1 MFVEFYLLIQYKS
14 ITFAHGYYK
23 KIIVMNIVLDVLR
36 YLNEH
41 DITLVRAA
49 EATGVAQQNIKKSIG
64 NNPKTS
70 TLLAL
75 AKGLGVDPR
84 EFFYN
89 LDEKAEEGYN
99 IVQHDY
105 ETPCSLDASKTA
117 NKEYVQNSNQEDT
130 LNSKQEEEQDNNVQ
144 EGAQQVIT
152 TTFCPHCGAK
162 VRVGVVFLSEQ

>member
-1 MFVEFYLLIQYKS
+1 
-14 ITFAHGYYK
+14 
-23 KIIVMNIVLDVLR
+23 MNIVLDVLR

-41 DITLVRAA
+41 DITLVKAA

-84 EFFYN
+84 EFFYD
-89 LDEKAEEGYN
+89 LDEDKERENTNSTILNESDSLGASDATEENKTDTTGQAQGKKSYSTDTETYGIKN
-99 IVQHDY
+99 AAIQLPDAQPIV
-105 ETPCSLDASKTA
+105 
-117 NKEYVQNSNQEDT
+117 N
-130 LNSKQEEEQDNNVQ
+130 
-144 EGAQQVIT
+144 T

-162 VRVGVVFLSEQ
+162 VRVGVVLLPEE

>member
-1 MFVEFYLLIQYKS
+1 
-14 ITFAHGYYK
+14 
-23 KIIVMNIVLDVLR
+23 MNIVLDVLR

-49 EATGVAQQNIKKSIG
+49 EATDVAQQNIKKSIG

-84 EFFYN
+84 EFFYD

-99 IVQHDY
+99 VGQHDY
-105 ETPCSLDASKTA
+105 ETPCSLGASKA
-117 NKEYVQNSNQEDT
+117 AEKESVQNSNQEDT
-130 LNSKQEEEQDNNVQ
+130 LNSNQKEEQDNNAR
-144 EGAQQVIT
+144 EGVQQVIST
-152 TTFCPHCGAK
+152 NAFCPHCGSK
-162 VRVGVVFLSEQ
+162 VRVGVVLLPEQ

>member
-1 MFVEFYLLIQYKS
+1 
-14 ITFAHGYYK
+14 
-23 KIIVMNIVLDVLR
+23 MNIVLDVLR

-41 DITLVRAA
+41 DITLVKAA

-84 EFFYN
+84 EFFYD
-89 LDEKAEEGYN
+89 LDEKEKKNNNIQENVEENLLLENPEITEEETKEQNDVEDPVQSDYAEE
-99 IVQHDY
+99 
-105 ETPCSLDASKTA
+105 ASNT
-117 NKEYVQNSNQEDT
+117 
-130 LNSKQEEEQDNNVQ
+130 EEERPADIEEKDKAVTDNIIN
-144 EGAQQVIT
+144 T

-162 VRVGVVFLSEQ
+162 VRVGVVLLPEE

>member
-1 MFVEFYLLIQYKS
+1 
-14 ITFAHGYYK
+14 
-23 KIIVMNIVLDVLR
+23 MNIVLDVLR

-41 DITLVRAA
+41 DITLVKAA

-84 EFFYN
+84 EFFYD
-89 LDEKAEEGYN
+89 LDEKEEKEN
-99 IVQHDY
+99 NDIQENVKETVLLESPDVTEDETERQNDVEDSTQSDY
-105 ETPCSLDASKTA
+105 TEAASNT
-117 NKEYVQNSNQEDT
+117 
-130 LNSKQEEEQDNNVQ
+130 EEQPAVIEEKDKAATDNIIN
-144 EGAQQVIT
+144 T

-162 VRVGVVFLSEQ
+162 VRVGVVLLPEE

>member
-1 MFVEFYLLIQYKS
+1 
-14 ITFAHGYYK
+14 
-23 KIIVMNIVLDVLR
+23 MNIVLDVLR

-41 DITLVRAA
+41 DITLVKAA

-84 EFFYN
+84 EFFYD
-89 LDEKAEEGYN
+89 LDEKEEKNNNIQENVEENLLLENPEITEEETKEQKDVEDPVQSDYAEE
-99 IVQHDY
+99 
-105 ETPCSLDASKTA
+105 ASNT
-117 NKEYVQNSNQEDT
+117 
-130 LNSKQEEEQDNNVQ
+130 EEERPADIEEKDKAVTDNIIN
-144 EGAQQVIT
+144 T

-162 VRVGVVFLSEQ
+162 VRVGVVLLPEE

>member
-1 MFVEFYLLIQYKS
+1 
-14 ITFAHGYYK
+14 
-23 KIIVMNIVLDVLR
+23 MNIVLDVLR

-41 DITLVRAA
+41 DITLVKAA

-84 EFFYN
+84 EFFYD
-89 LDEKAEEGYN
+89 LDEEKKKEHTNSTILDESDSWGASDAAEEKKTDTMGQTQEKDSDSTDTEVLGIN
-99 IVQHDY
+99 DTAVQL
-105 ETPCSLDASKTA
+105 PDAEPA
-117 NKEYVQNSNQEDT
+117 VN
-130 LNSKQEEEQDNNVQ
+130 
-144 EGAQQVIT
+144 T

-162 VRVGVVFLSEQ
+162 VCVGVVLLPEE

>member
-1 MFVEFYLLIQYKS
+1 
-14 ITFAHGYYK
+14 
-23 KIIVMNIVLDVLR
+23 MNIVLDVLR

-41 DITLVRAA
+41 DITLVKAA

-84 EFFYN
+84 EFFYD
-89 LDEKAEEGYN
+89 LDEEKKKEHTNSTILDESDSWGASDAAEEKKTDTMGQTQEKDSDSTDTEVLGIN
-99 IVQHDY
+99 DTAVQF
-105 ETPCSLDASKTA
+105 PDAQPA
-117 NKEYVQNSNQEDT
+117 VN
-130 LNSKQEEEQDNNVQ
+130 
-144 EGAQQVIT
+144 T

-162 VRVGVVFLSEQ
+162 VRVGVVLLPEE

>member
-1 MFVEFYLLIQYKS
+1 
-14 ITFAHGYYK
+14 
-23 KIIVMNIVLDVLR
+23 MNIVLDVLR

-41 DITLVRAA
+41 DITLVKAA

-84 EFFYN
+84 EFFYD
-89 LDEKAEEGYN
+89 LDEKKEEENNDMQENVEETVLLESTDVTEDKTEKQKDVEDSTQSDYAEE
-99 IVQHDY
+99 
-105 ETPCSLDASKTA
+105 ASSTK
-117 NKEYVQNSNQEDT
+117 
-130 LNSKQEEEQDNNVQ
+130 EEQPADIEEKDKAATDNIIN
-144 EGAQQVIT
+144 T

-162 VRVGVVFLSEQ
+162 VRVGVLLLTE

>member
-1 MFVEFYLLIQYKS
+1 
-14 ITFAHGYYK
+14 
-23 KIIVMNIVLDVLR
+23 MNIVLDVLR

-41 DITLVRAA
+41 DITLVKAA

-84 EFFYN
+84 EFFYD
-89 LDEKAEEGYN
+89 LDKKKEEENNEMKENVEETVLLEKNEVTEDETEKQNDVEDPTQSDYAEE
-99 IVQHDY
+99 
-105 ETPCSLDASKTA
+105 ASNT
-117 NKEYVQNSNQEDT
+117 
-130 LNSKQEEEQDNNVQ
+130 EEEQPADIEEKDKAVTDNIIN
-144 EGAQQVIT
+144 T

-162 VRVGVVFLSEQ
+162 VRVGVVLLPEE

>member
-1 MFVEFYLLIQYKS
+1 
-14 ITFAHGYYK
+14 
-23 KIIVMNIVLDVLR
+23 MNIVLDVLR

-41 DITLVRAA
+41 DITLVKAA

-84 EFFYN
+84 EFFYD
-89 LDEKAEEGYN
+89 LDEKEEENNNIQENVEENLLLKNPEITEEETKEQNDVEDPVQSDYAEE
-99 IVQHDY
+99 
-105 ETPCSLDASKTA
+105 ASNT
-117 NKEYVQNSNQEDT
+117 
-130 LNSKQEEEQDNNVQ
+130 EEERPADIEEKDKAVTDNIIN
-144 EGAQQVIT
+144 T

-162 VRVGVVFLSEQ
+162 VRVGVVLLPEE

>member
-1 MFVEFYLLIQYKS
+1 
-14 ITFAHGYYK
+14 
-23 KIIVMNIVLDVLR
+23 MNIVLDVLR

-41 DITLVRAA
+41 DITLVKAA

-84 EFFYN
+84 EFFYD
-89 LDEKAEEGYN
+89 LDEKEEENNNIQENVEENLLLENPEITEEETKEQNDVEDPVQSDYAEE
-99 IVQHDY
+99 
-105 ETPCSLDASKTA
+105 ASNT
-117 NKEYVQNSNQEDT
+117 
-130 LNSKQEEEQDNNVQ
+130 EEERPADIEEKDKAVTDNIIN
-144 EGAQQVIT
+144 T

-162 VRVGVVFLSEQ
+162 VRVGVVLLPEE

>member
-1 MFVEFYLLIQYKS
+1 
-14 ITFAHGYYK
+14 
-23 KIIVMNIVLDVLR
+23 MNIVLDVLR

-41 DITLVRAA
+41 DITLVKAA

-84 EFFYN
+84 EFFYD
-89 LDEKAEEGYN
+89 LDEKEEKNNNIQENVEENLLLENPEITEEETKEQNDVEDPVQSDYAEE
-99 IVQHDY
+99 
-105 ETPCSLDASKTA
+105 ASNT
-117 NKEYVQNSNQEDT
+117 
-130 LNSKQEEEQDNNVQ
+130 EEERPADIEEKDKAVTDNIIN
-144 EGAQQVIT
+144 T

-162 VRVGVVFLSEQ
+162 VRVGVVLLPEE

>member
-1 MFVEFYLLIQYKS
+1 
-14 ITFAHGYYK
+14 
-23 KIIVMNIVLDVLR
+23 MNIVLDVLR

-41 DITLVRAA
+41 DITLVKAA

-84 EFFYN
+84 EFFYD
-89 LDEKAEEGYN
+89 LDEKKEEEKN
-99 IVQHDY
+99 D
-105 ETPCSLDASKTA
+105 
-117 NKEYVQNSNQEDT
+117 
-130 LNSKQEEEQDNNVQ
+130 KQENNEENLLLESPDITEDETNNQNDVNDLTQSDYTEEISDTEEAQPADTEEKDKTVTDNIIN
-144 EGAQQVIT
+144 T

-162 VRVGVVFLSEQ
+162 VRVGVVLLPEE

>member
-1 MFVEFYLLIQYKS
+1 
-14 ITFAHGYYK
+14 
-23 KIIVMNIVLDVLR
+23 MNIVLDVLR

-41 DITLVRAA
+41 DITLVKAA

-84 EFFYN
+84 EFFYD
-89 LDEKAEEGYN
+89 LDEEKKKEHTNSTILDESDSWGASDAAEEKKTDTMGQTQEKDSDSTDTEVLGIN
-99 IVQHDY
+99 DTAVQL
-105 ETPCSLDASKTA
+105 PDAEPTV
-117 NKEYVQNSNQEDT
+117 N
-130 LNSKQEEEQDNNVQ
+130 
-144 EGAQQVIT
+144 T

-162 VRVGVVFLSEQ
+162 VRVGVVLLPEE

>member
-1 MFVEFYLLIQYKS
+1 
-14 ITFAHGYYK
+14 
-23 KIIVMNIVLDVLR
+23 MNIVLDVLR

-41 DITLVRAA
+41 DITLVKAA

-84 EFFYN
+84 EFFYD
-89 LDEKAEEGYN
+89 LDEKKEEENNDMQEN
-99 IVQHDY
+99 IE
-105 ETPCSLDASKTA
+105 ETVLLESTDVTEDKTE
-117 NKEYVQNSNQEDT
+117 KQNDVEDSNQSDYTEEASST
-130 LNSKQEEEQDNNVQ
+130 EEEQPADIEEKDKAATDNIIN
-144 EGAQQVIT
+144 T

-162 VRVGVVFLSEQ
+162 VRVGVLLLTE

>member
-1 MFVEFYLLIQYKS
+1 
-14 ITFAHGYYK
+14 
-23 KIIVMNIVLDVLR
+23 MNIVLDVLR
-36 YLNEH
+36 YLKEH

-75 AKGLGVDPR
+75 AKGLSVDPR
-84 EFFYN
+84 EFFYD

-99 IVQHDY
+99 VVQHDY
-105 ETPCSLDASKTA
+105 ETPCSLDASKA
-117 NKEYVQNSNQEDT
+117 AEKKSVQNSDQEDT
-130 LNSKQEEEQDNNVQ
+130 LNSNLKEEQDNNARDGV
-144 EGAQQVIT
+144 QQVIT

-162 VRVGVVFLSEQ
+162 VRVGVVLLSEL

>member
-1 MFVEFYLLIQYKS
+1 
-14 ITFAHGYYK
+14 
-23 KIIVMNIVLDVLR
+23 MNIVLDVLR

-41 DITLVRAA
+41 GITLVKAA

-84 EFFYN
+84 DFFYD
-89 LDEKAEEGYN
+89 LDEDKENESTNSMAF
-99 IVQHDY
+99 D
-105 ETPCSLDASKTA
+105 TSDSLDALDATKEDRPRSSQALAECTNDAEAHGINDTA
-117 NKEYVQNSNQEDT
+117 VQLPD
-130 LNSKQEEEQDNNVQ
+130 
-144 EGAQQVIT
+144 AQPTINT

-162 VRVGVVFLSEQ
+162 VRVGVVLLPEE

>member
-1 MFVEFYLLIQYKS
+1 
-14 ITFAHGYYK
+14 
-23 KIIVMNIVLDVLR
+23 MNIVLDVLR

-49 EATGVAQQNIKKSIG
+49 EAMGVAQQNIKKSVG

-84 EFFYN
+84 EFFYD

-99 IVQHDY
+99 VGQHDY
-105 ETPCSLDASKTA
+105 TPCSLGVSKA
-117 NKEYVQNSNQEDT
+117 AEKEFVLNSNQEDT
-130 LNSKQEEEQDNNVQ
+130 LNSNHKEEQDNKAR
-144 EGAQQVIT
+144 EEAHQVIST

-162 VRVGVVFLSEQ
+162 VRVGVVLLPEE